1 MVQTA
6 GNNAQLNETRGAER
20 PPSSP
25 ISPAFFINF
34 DVVTRAPSANLA
46 AMSNGRL
53 ARFVGAV
60 FVAAVVVAGPGTA
73 AVAHATPAAS
83 VGVYP
88 PLIHFDQA
96 LRGGEFLDTFGVLND
111 TGQRRVLQ
119 FRAGGR
125 NGALAAPGFLG
136 QSRHRHHEDLGA
148 RRPAQP
154 RPSWSSRSR
163 RLWPTVSTAVKWQS
177 FQPRRKPPARA
188 KRRSGWVRL
197 LT

>member
-34 DVVTRAPSANLA
+34 DVVTRGPLGEPGSDEQWA
-46 AMSNGRL
+46 AR
-53 ARFVGAV
+53 AVRRRRFCG
-60 FVAAVVVAGPGTA
+60 GG
-73 AVAHATPAAS
+73 
-83 VGVYP
+83 G
-88 PLIHFDQA
+88 
-96 LRGGEFLDTFGVLND
+96 RGGAGDRSRRPRHTSCVGRRLSPSHPFRPGASGRGVPGHVRRPQRHR
-111 TGQRRVLQ
+111 TRRVLQ

-148 RRPAQP
+148 RRAPPNHGRPGAQGPVDSGQRCLPRSSGSRFSPAESHPQGP
-154 RPSWSSRSR
+154 NDG
-163 RLWPTVSTAVKWQS
+163 
-177 FQPRRKPPARA
+177 RA
-188 KRRSGWVRL
+188 GCGY
-197 LT
+197 

>member
-111 TGQRRVLQ
+111 TGRGEYFNFGLAGATAPWLRLVSSANHATAITKIWAPGGPPNHGRPGAQGPVDSGQRCLPRSSGSRFSPAESHPQ
-119 FRAGGR
+119 GPNDGRAGCGY
-125 NGALAAPGFLG
+125 
-136 QSRHRHHEDLGA
+136 
-148 RRPAQP
+148 
-154 RPSWSSRSR
+154 
-163 RLWPTVSTAVKWQS
+163 
-177 FQPRRKPPARA
+177 
-188 KRRSGWVRL
+188 
-197 LT
+197 

>member
-1 MVQTA
+1 
-6 GNNAQLNETRGAER
+6 
-20 PPSSP
+20 
-25 ISPAFFINF
+25 
-34 DVVTRAPSANLA
+34 
-46 AMSNGRL
+46 MSNGRL

-111 TGQRRVLQ
+111 TGRGEYFNFGL
-119 FRAGGR
+119 AGATAPWLR
-125 NGALAAPGFLG
+125 LVSSANHATAITKIWAPGG
-136 QSRHRHHEDLGA
+136 T
-148 RRPAQP
+148 AQP